1 MLVPVTPDWH
11 IGNPQAGPR
20 QPDLEPPPGRL
31 TMTAAASVEP
41 PDAYVEVAAEED
53 VRHAV
58 RRSLRELGIT
68 YQELEQ
74 QAHRGR
80 FQSNRARLVWMA
92 IRDVGQD

>member
-1 MLVPVTPDWH
+1 
-11 IGNPQAGPR
+11 
-20 QPDLEPPPGRL
+20 
-31 TMTAAASVEP
+31 MTAAASVDP
-41 PDAYVEVAAEED
+41 PDAYVEVASKEE

-68 YQELEQ
+68 YEEL
-74 QAHRGR
+74 QAQARRGR